1 MRTLLAIV
9 IFLGGIFA
17 LSPTADAARKYKR
30 SAKPPCYSVQPR
42 HFRSAN
48 SACARRAWGYSPYDP
63 AGEFRGFPGWA
74 RKAFNNLR
82 N

>member
-1 MRTLLAIV
+1 MRTLLAIA
-9 IFLGGIFA
+9 IFMGGAFA
-17 LSPTADAARKYKR
+17 LNPTADAARKFKR
-30 SAKPPCYSVQPR
+30 AKVYYYAAPPRYLR
-42 HFRSAN
+42 R
-48 SACARRAWGYSPYDP
+48 SACARTACGFDP